1 MNNYSL
7 SLLQVHA
14 SDPEGD
20 SGITYSIVD
29 GSFGQFT
36 INPTTGLISTSALLD
51 REVRGTYVLR
61 VQATDTGG
69 SPLSGF
75 TQVRYVLCYRHLEYA
90 DFITAWTVC
99 CG

>member
-7 SLLQVHA
+7 SLSLSLPQVHA

-75 TQVRYVLCYRHLEYA
+75 TQVRYVYLHVVDTWNLL
-90 DFITAWTVC
+90 IL
-99 CG
+99 

>member
-7 SLLQVHA
+7 SLSLSLSLPQVHA

-75 TQVRYVLCYRHLEYA
+75 TQVRYVYLHVVDTWNLL
-90 DFITAWTVC
+90 IL
-99 CG
+99 